1 MKNRLASFKKIL
13 RFIIMLILILTLLT
27 GIGFSSY
34 KIANNTLYGSKF
46 VGGYQA
52 LVGVYDKTKNQEEEI
67 PNGDAFKGAKSLE
80 KKLSPFSD
88 NTIETQQAGLSR
100 VFIKASKKAYSNNQD
115 DFKNAIERTG
125 GLFILDKNYQDI
137 FFNEEL
143 MKIIGVGEV
152 YSKNSSDKRVN
163 KKLTL
168 EEFLGEAR
176 VESLQPANFS
186 NKNSPFVSFNLKN
199 EYLKNL
205 IDPKKNKDSNSLT
218 MITSVGYVIETLRTY
233 YKKANSTNKQ
243 IIEKYLNTYFNQIIK
258 PIQDYISSHASD
270 TLAVK
275 TLKDLFAIE
284 YSTTTT
290 EGTSGNLTIQRT
302 SLVDSKIN
310 KWWKSNQTGKI
321 ENTNDLKYV
330 LFGTNNLDKKNDRHI
345 FRFTNSVNKYLYDAN
360 ASEKDFI
367 KDDKGNVGKYYNKLK
382 ISSDNSISQD
392 EELDYIDK
400 VSNKLISIIM
410 TEILFKK
417 DTTDKEHVVNRNLD
431 QTLFRNNVLLHNNQ
445 ISPDNTRIVT
455 TNPAIVTDRK
465 TQITKL
471 YIPVWSN
478 TMAKQVESDIL
489 QTSLG
494 YTFKVLSIKEFSAD
508 ITNIMLIITL
518 GCLVILALAVLVFML
533 FSYRLLGLFA
543 IVLAAISASLTML
556 VPIIFN
562 MAIGPEIFMIMFVGI
577 GLILDASI
585 IYFENLKTHIYKE
598 KLSPESSFKISNKD
612 TLTILLDTSFIILIP
627 NILLFI
633 FGSGALKNLATIS
646 VINILIVILFVILGL
661 RLLTWIVLKSKLFT
675 KYPWLLPLNT
685 LKNSQSTWFN
695 DLMLSLYSSRIEN
708 LNSKLKLTTKDLI
721 KLKKIKDKYNF
732 YLNKQQQIIKSK
744 KENQLKKDQVKLE
757 SVNNYLLKLEEKREK
772 LTTKD
777 LIKLKKIKDKY
788 NFYLNKQQQIIKSK
802 KENQLKKDQV
812 KLESVNNYL
821 LKLEEKRE
829 KLTTKDLIKL
839 KKIKDKYNFYLNK
852 QQQIIKSKKEETKE
866 YKKIQAK
873 LDLLNKR
880 LLKFE
885 NKISKKTN
893 KKSLIKSLIKN
904 NLIKQ
909 EYLKAKIDQL
919 TSNQVLE
926 SLENKNNQR
935 KIFKVNKI
943 FTIIFIICTFLGAII
958 GFTIGPNYSSSFGK
972 SISVI
977 AYGQKVNDI
986 YDNLN
991 ESIRNYKQ
999 FDKSTKRGREI
1010 VKMGEYLERV
1020 KFSQDAYMKSILNK
1034 NYTDLD
1040 KVNKNRWA
1048 SYVVAQIYKEIV
1060 NKNYVS
1066 LWKNPVS
1073 YNKYFRASVDVDYG
1087 YDFVDTNN
1095 KDLDNKQLAYVS
1107 FRIVNAKDNRIINIF
1122 EKLFVRD
1129 NLQNPDLSI
1138 RYDHDDNNSSSGII
1152 NLVNIPV
1159 TAYGEIK
1166 NIAIIFA
1173 ITLLALLIYIL
1184 IRFKWTY
1191 FVALALTLVL
1201 TIVLVSSL
1209 VIIFRVPVGIEI
1221 LSAILAVL
1229 SFTIITCVLFL
1240 GKGKSIIK
1248 SKDNKTFSEMFEK
1261 EILAYSNKK
1270 ATRYQVDNKIHKLK
1284 VEYKNNKKNLIKQ
1297 QLESKNIKSILAKMF
1312 FKLKQNLKLRFN
1324 KKHNQLYKNL
1334 KLEIKENK
1342 KILKQHKKHTKI
1354 EIDLIA
1360 NNNAFLK
1367 ETFINVFKFGMSRS
1381 FLVTTIYII
1390 YALIISFGMY
1400 SIIGMGLTI
1409 SIGILIAS
1417 LVSLLIALPIWIWL
1431 EKKRM
1436 IHVLGYRY
1444 YVQNFKINQEEQII
1458 NGIND

>member
-152 YSKNSSDKRVN
+152 YSKNSSDKRIN

-168 EEFLGEAR
+168 EEFLGEAKA
-176 VESLQPANFS
+176 ESLQPANFS

-205 IDPKKNKDSNSLT
+205 IDPKKNKDNNSLT
-218 MITSVGYVIETLRTY
+218 MITSVGHVIETLRTY
-233 YKKANSTNKQ
+233 YKKANSNNKQ
-243 IIEKYLNTYFNQIIK
+243 VIEKYLNTYFNQIIK
-258 PIQDYISSHASD
+258 PIQDYISSHSSD

-275 TLKDLFAIE
+275 TLKDLFSIE

-290 EGTSGNLTIQRT
+290 EGTSGNLAIQRT

-321 ENTNDLKYV
+321 ENTSDLKYV

-345 FRFTNSVNKYLYDAN
+345 FRFTNSTNKFLYDAN

-417 DTTDKEHVVNRNLD
+417 DTTDKDHVVNRNLD
-431 QTLFRNNVLLHNNQ
+431 QALFRNNVLLHNNQ

-465 TQITKL
+465 TQTTKL

-518 GCLVILALAVLVFML
+518 GCLVILALAVLVFMI

-661 RLLTWIVLKSKLFT
+661 RLLTWIVLKAKLFT

-685 LKNSQSTWFN
+685 LKNSQSSWSN
-695 DLMLSLYSSRIEN
+695 DLMLSIYSSRIEN
-708 LNSKLKLTTKDLI
+708 LNSKLKLTAKDLI
-721 KLKKIKDKYNF
+721 KLKKFKDKYNF

-744 KENQLKKDQVKLE
+744 KENRLKKDQIKLE
-757 SVNNYLLKLEEKREK
+757 SVNNSLLKLEDKREK
-772 LTTKD
+772 LTAKD
-777 LIKLKKIKDKY
+777 LIKLKK
-788 NFYLNKQQQIIKSK
+788 F
-802 KENQLKKDQV
+802 
-812 KLESVNNYL
+812 
-821 LKLEEKRE
+821 
-829 KLTTKDLIKL
+829 
-839 KKIKDKYNFYLNK
+839 KDKYNFYLNK
-852 QQQIIKSKKEETKE
+852 QQQIIKSKKEETRE
-866 YKKIQAK
+866 YKNIQDK
-873 LDLLNKR
+873 LELLNKR

-885 NKISKKTN
+885 NKISKKAN
-893 KKSLIKSLIKN
+893 RNSLIKSSIKN

-909 EYLKAKIDQL
+909 EYLKARIDEL

-972 SISVI
+972 SLSVI

-986 YDNLN
+986 YDNLD

-999 FDKSTKRGREI
+999 FDKSTKRGKEI

-1020 KFSQDAYMKSILNK
+1020 KSSQDAYMKSILNK
-1034 NYTDLD
+1034 SYADLD

-1107 FRIVNAKDNRIINIF
+1107 FRIINAKDNRIINIF

-1138 RYDHDDNNSSSGII
+1138 RYDHDDNNSASGII

-1191 FVALALTLVL
+1191 FVALALTLIL

-1248 SKDNKTFSEMFEK
+1248 SKDNKTFSEIFEK

-1270 ATRYQVDNKIHKLK
+1270 VTRYQVDNKIHKLK

-1324 KKHNQLYKNL
+1324 KNHNQLYKNL

-1342 KILKQHKKHTKI
+1342 KILKHHKKHTKI

-1360 NNNAFLK
+1360 NNNPFLK
-1367 ETFINVFKFGMSRS
+1367 ETFINVFKFGMNRS
-1381 FLVTTIYII
+1381 FLVTIIYIV

>member
-744 KENQLKKDQVKLE
+744 KE
-757 SVNNYLLKLEEKREK
+757 
-772 LTTKD
+772 
-777 LIKLKKIKDKY
+777 
-788 NFYLNKQQQIIKSK
+788 
-802 KENQLKKDQV
+802 
-812 KLESVNNYL
+812 
-821 LKLEEKRE
+821 
-829 KLTTKDLIKL
+829 
-839 KKIKDKYNFYLNK
+839 
-852 QQQIIKSKKEETKE
+852 ETKE

>member
-152 YSKNSSDKRVN
+152 YSKNSSDKRIN

-168 EEFLGEAR
+168 EEFLGEAKA
-176 VESLQPANFS
+176 ESLQPANFS

-205 IDPKKNKDSNSLT
+205 IDPKKNKDNNSLT
-218 MITSVGYVIETLRTY
+218 MITSVGHVIETLRTY

-243 IIEKYLNTYFNQIIK
+243 VIEKYLNTYFNQIIK
-258 PIQDYISSHASD
+258 PIQDYISSHSSD

-275 TLKDLFAIE
+275 TLKDLFSIE

-290 EGTSGNLTIQRT
+290 EGTSGNLAIQRT

-321 ENTNDLKYV
+321 ENTSDLKYV

-345 FRFTNSVNKYLYDAN
+345 FRFTNSANKFLYDAN

-417 DTTDKEHVVNRNLD
+417 DTTDKDHVVNRNLD
-431 QTLFRNNVLLHNNQ
+431 QALFRNNVLLHNNQ

-465 TQITKL
+465 TQTTKL

-518 GCLVILALAVLVFML
+518 GCLVILALAVLVFMI

-661 RLLTWIVLKSKLFT
+661 RLLTWIVLKAKLFT

-685 LKNSQSTWFN
+685 LKNSQSSWSN
-695 DLMLSLYSSRIEN
+695 DLMLSIYSSRIEN
-708 LNSKLKLTTKDLI
+708 LNSKLKLTAKDLI
-721 KLKKIKDKYNF
+721 MLKKFKDKYNF

-744 KENQLKKDQVKLE
+744 KENRLKKDRIKLE
-757 SVNNYLLKLEEKREK
+757 SVNNYLLKLEDKREK
-772 LTTKD
+772 LTAKD
-777 LIKLKKIKDKY
+777 LIMLKK
-788 NFYLNKQQQIIKSK
+788 F
-802 KENQLKKDQV
+802 
-812 KLESVNNYL
+812 
-821 LKLEEKRE
+821 
-829 KLTTKDLIKL
+829 
-839 KKIKDKYNFYLNK
+839 KDKYNFYLNK
-852 QQQIIKSKKEETKE
+852 QQQIIKSKKEETRE

-873 LDLLNKR
+873 LELLNKR

-885 NKISKKTN
+885 NKISKKAN
-893 KKSLIKSLIKN
+893 RNSLIKSSIKN

-909 EYLKAKIDQL
+909 EYLKARIDEL

-972 SISVI
+972 SLSVI

-986 YDNLN
+986 YDNLD

-999 FDKSTKRGREI
+999 FDKSTKRGKEI

-1020 KFSQDAYMKSILNK
+1020 KSSQDAYMKSILNK
-1034 NYTDLD
+1034 SYADLD

-1107 FRIVNAKDNRIINIF
+1107 FRIINAKDNRIINIF

-1138 RYDHDDNNSSSGII
+1138 RYDHDDNNSASGII

-1191 FVALALTLVL
+1191 FVALALTLIL

-1248 SKDNKTFSEMFEK
+1248 SKDNKTFSEIFEK

-1270 ATRYQVDNKIHKLK
+1270 VTRYQVDNKIYKLK

-1324 KKHNQLYKNL
+1324 KNHNQLYKNL

-1342 KILKQHKKHTKI
+1342 KILKHHKKHTKI

-1360 NNNAFLK
+1360 NNNPFLK
-1367 ETFINVFKFGMSRS
+1367 ETFINVFKFGMNRS
-1381 FLVTTIYII
+1381 FLVTIIYIV

>member
-152 YSKNSSDKRVN
+152 YSKNSSDKRIN

-168 EEFLGEAR
+168 EEFLGEAKA
-176 VESLQPANFS
+176 ESLQPANFS

-205 IDPKKNKDSNSLT
+205 IDPKKNKDNNSLT
-218 MITSVGYVIETLRTY
+218 MITSVGHVIETLRTY

-243 IIEKYLNTYFNQIIK
+243 VIEKYLNTYFNQIIK
-258 PIQDYISSHASD
+258 PIQDYISSHLSD
-270 TLAVK
+270 ALAVK
-275 TLKDLFAIE
+275 TLKDLFSIE

-290 EGTSGNLTIQRT
+290 EGTSGNLAIQRT

-321 ENTNDLKYV
+321 ENTSDLKYV

-345 FRFTNSVNKYLYDAN
+345 FRFTNSANKFLYDAN

-417 DTTDKEHVVNRNLD
+417 DTTDKDHVVNRNLD
-431 QTLFRNNVLLHNNQ
+431 QALFRNNVLLHNNQ

-465 TQITKL
+465 TQTTKL

-494 YTFKVLSIKEFSAD
+494 YTFKVLSIKEFSSD

-518 GCLVILALAVLVFML
+518 GCLVILALAVLVFMI

-661 RLLTWIVLKSKLFT
+661 RLLTWIVLKAKLFT

-685 LKNSQSTWFN
+685 LKNSQSTWSN
-695 DLMLSLYSSRIEN
+695 DLMLIIYSSRIEN

-721 KLKKIKDKYNF
+721 KLKKFKDKYNF

-744 KENQLKKDQVKLE
+744 KENKLKKDQIKLE
-757 SVNNYLLKLEEKREK
+757 SVNDSLLKLEDKREK

-777 LIKLKKIKDKY
+777 LIKLKK
-788 NFYLNKQQQIIKSK
+788 F
-802 KENQLKKDQV
+802 
-812 KLESVNNYL
+812 
-821 LKLEEKRE
+821 
-829 KLTTKDLIKL
+829 
-839 KKIKDKYNFYLNK
+839 KDKYNFYLNK
-852 QQQIIKSKKEETKE
+852 QQQIIKSKKEETRE
-866 YKKIQAK
+866 YKKIQTK

-885 NKISKKTN
+885 NKISKKAN
-893 KKSLIKSLIKN
+893 RNSLIKSSIKN

-909 EYLKAKIDQL
+909 EYLKARIDEL

-958 GFTIGPNYSSSFGK
+958 GFTIGPNYGSSFGK
-972 SISVI
+972 SLSVI

-986 YDNLN
+986 YDNLD

-999 FDKSTKRGREI
+999 FDKSTKRGKEI

-1020 KFSQDAYMKSILNK
+1020 KSSQDAYMKSILNK
-1034 NYTDLD
+1034 SYSDLD

-1107 FRIVNAKDNRIINIF
+1107 FRIINAKDNRIINIF

-1138 RYDHDDNNSSSGII
+1138 RYDHDDNNSASGII

-1191 FVALALTLVL
+1191 FVALALTLIL

-1248 SKDNKTFSEMFEK
+1248 SKDNKTFSEIFEK

-1270 ATRYQVDNKIHKLK
+1270 VTRYQVDNKIHKLK

-1312 FKLKQNLKLRFN
+1312 FKIKQNLKLRFN
-1324 KKHNQLYKNL
+1324 KSHNQLYKNL

-1342 KILKQHKKHTKI
+1342 KILKHHKKHTKI

-1360 NNNAFLK
+1360 NNNPFLK
-1367 ETFINVFKFGMSRS
+1367 ETFINVFKFGMNRS
-1381 FLVTTIYII
+1381 FLVTIIYIV

>member
-176 VESLQPANFS
+176 AESLQPANFS

-218 MITSVGYVIETLRTY
+218 MITSVGHVIETLRTY

-258 PIQDYISSHASD
+258 PIQDYISSHTSD

-400 VSNKLISIIM
+400 VSNKLILIIM

-508 ITNIMLIITL
+508 ITNIMLIVTL

-802 KENQLKKDQV
+802 KE
-812 KLESVNNYL
+812 
-821 LKLEEKRE
+821 
-829 KLTTKDLIKL
+829 
-839 KKIKDKYNFYLNK
+839 
-852 QQQIIKSKKEETKE
+852 ETKE

-893 KKSLIKSLIKN
+893 KKSLIKSSIKN

-935 KIFKVNKI
+935 KIFKINKI
-943 FTIIFIICTFLGAII
+943 FTIIFITCTFLGAII

-1107 FRIVNAKDNRIINIF
+1107 FRIINAKDNRIINIF

-1270 ATRYQVDNKIHKLK
+1270 VTRYQVDNKIYKLK

-1367 ETFINVFKFGMSRS
+1367 ETFINVFKFGISRS